1 MSRGKQIFSVF
12 TGRLTFGTGV
22 KMIMQLTNTAPFSM
36 SGTTTGT
43 KPCKRQTPTEVF
55 PIWTPRKNQPTFILL
70 SSFVLPFAVV
80 CQGQSSEVQS
90 EVGLLLLSGS
100 RTCGLRHE
108 LAVFRG
114 GGRYAVV
121 TIHTSTNHKLSKI
134 TVSSVIYTTER
145 NRTSL
150 SAFGG
155 VSEEMDTQVER
166 ALETHNWRST
176 RLNPPSTSAS
186 EMNFVFLNLV
196 GPPGAH
202 RGLCAA
208 NELNPHVNSF
218 GQRKF

>member
-114 GGRYAVV
+114 GGQICSGYHPHQHQPHVIQNHSVLRHLHYGAEQN
-121 TIHTSTNHKLSKI
+121 ISLGFWRSFRRNGHTSGTSFRNAQLEEHKTESSK
-134 TVSSVIYTTER
+134 YKCLR
-145 NRTSL
+145 
-150 SAFGG
+150 
-155 VSEEMDTQVER
+155 
-166 ALETHNWRST
+166 
-176 RLNPPSTSAS
+176 
-186 EMNFVFLNLV
+186 
-196 GPPGAH
+196 
-202 RGLCAA
+202 
-208 NELNPHVNSF
+208 NELCVFKPCWTPRCT
-218 GQRKF
+218 QRFMCC